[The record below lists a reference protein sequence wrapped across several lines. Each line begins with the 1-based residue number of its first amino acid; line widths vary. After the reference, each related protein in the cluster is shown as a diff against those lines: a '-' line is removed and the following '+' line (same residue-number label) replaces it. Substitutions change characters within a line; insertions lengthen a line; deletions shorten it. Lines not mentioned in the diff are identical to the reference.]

1 MKRVHRLKQSKTLWS
16 VVHNVLMVGPTGA
29 GKTLLACAV
38 PGILPRLT
46 IDEALDVTRIYPIS
60 LLQDGVQSDLV

>member
-1 MKRVHRLKQSKTLWS
+1 MHPA
-16 VVHNVLMVGPTGA
+16 VVHNVLMIGPTGA

-46 IDEALDVTRIYPIS
+46 IDEALDVTRIYLIS
-60 LLQDGVQSDLV
+60 LLRDGV